1 MMHHS
6 PEIMDA
12 RRRRRSAAGRS
23 GGMFEVVKDGDSFNY
38 RYAAPDSEPYRRES
52 MLAWE
57 SIQSWKPLVENSSK
71 VSTSSNE
78 MSFANGHEAHLKRE
92 TDRSTQGANNDLPT
106 ISTKTA
112 ENPLLGSG
120 PTETETKSTK
130 SNRTSRAFK
139 RINNRVSKFIHRKQF
154 SDNEEAAVTI
164 EGGTEGGTE
173 GVLPSTPTNHARASK
188 PDSPFKEQMSLEADH
203 ELPHEEV
210 NKEFF
215 TPPRIRGADTKI
227 HDIADGEVFD

>member
-1 MMHHS
+1 
-6 PEIMDA
+6 MDA

-23 GGMFEVVKDGDSFNY
+23 GGIFEVVKDGDSFNSQ
-38 RYAAPDSEPYRRES
+38 YAAPDSEPYRRES

-57 SIQSWKPLVENSSK
+57 SIQSWKPLVGNSSK

-78 MSFANGHEAHLKRE
+78 MSLSNGHEAHLQRE
-92 TDRSTQGANNDLPT
+92 TDRSTQGSNNDLPT
-106 ISTKTA
+106 VSTETVGI
-112 ENPLLGSG
+112 PLGSG

-130 SNRTSRAFK
+130 SNRTSRALK
-139 RINNRVSKFIHRKQF
+139 RINNRVSKFIHRKRF
-154 SDNEEAAVTI
+154 SENAKAAVTI
-164 EGGTEGGTE
+164 EGGTE
-173 GVLPSTPTNHARASK
+173 GVLPSTPTNHAHVSK

-215 TPPRIRGADTKI
+215 TPPRIRGADTKM